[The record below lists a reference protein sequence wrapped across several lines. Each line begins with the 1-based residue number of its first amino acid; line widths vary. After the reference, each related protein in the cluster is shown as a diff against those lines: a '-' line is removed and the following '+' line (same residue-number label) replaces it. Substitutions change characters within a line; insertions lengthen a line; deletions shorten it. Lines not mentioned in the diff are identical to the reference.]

1 MSIEYDIAIIGGG
14 PVGATLA
21 LALRGSK
28 LNVCVLEARPAHSP
42 RHDARALALSYGSRL
57 ILSRLGV
64 WDMLQEVSPIHA
76 IHISQQHSF
85 GRTVLRA
92 AEMKVPEL
100 GYVLPYAVLQDAL
113 THALQ
118 NSGVKSIY
126 SATAT
131 QLSCQPAGAKLSS
144 SATTTALLLP
154 PSAGSAITGTAHGD
168 ENRCVETGCAIIGYQ
183 RDGVAHTLRTRLAV
197 VADGGKLLLQQHP
210 PKIRDYG
217 QSALITHITCAAPQV
232 HTAFERF
239 TPQGPLALL
248 PFQNGYA
255 LVWTA
260 SHQVAQKML
269 AWDDA
274 KFLGELHRQFGDR
287 VGEFFTVGPR
297 VCFALGLQRATQQT
311 PMPHTVL
318 IGNAAQTLHPVAGQ
332 GFNIGLRDAWELAQ
346 KILDAA
352 PETLGTEKMLATYR
366 AHRRIDREAGIQFT
380 DGLVRLFSNDLPVVS
395 AGRAAA
401 LTMLDC
407 LPFAKHFVAKR
418 MMFGVN
424 G

>member
-1 MSIEYDIAIIGGG
+1 MTSEYDIAIIGGG

-28 LNVCVLEARPAHSP
+28 LKVCVLEARPAHSA
-42 RHDARALALSYGSRL
+42 RNDARALALSYGSRL
-57 ILSRLGV
+57 ILSRLAV
-64 WDMLQEVSPIHA
+64 WDALQNVSSIQT

-100 GYVLPYAVLQDAL
+100 GYVLPYAALQDAL

-118 NSGVKSIY
+118 NSSVKSIY
-126 SATAT
+126 SALAT
-131 QLSCQPAGAKLSS
+131 GLSN
-144 SATTTALLLP
+144 SADHA
-154 PSAGSAITGTAHGD
+154 
-168 ENRCVETGCAIIGYQ
+168 VIGYQ
-183 RDGVAHTLRTRLAV
+183 QDETAYTLRARLAV
-197 VADGGKLLLQQHP
+197 VADGGKLLLQQYP
-210 PKIRDYG
+210 PKTRDYD
-217 QSALITHITCAAPQV
+217 QSALITHITSATPQAK
-232 HTAFERF
+232 TAFERF

-260 SHQVAQKML
+260 SHQIAQEML
-269 AWDDA
+269 AWSDV
-274 KFLGELHRQFGDR
+274 KFLSELHQQFGDR
-287 VGEFFTVGPR
+287 VGEFLTVGAR
-297 VCFALGLQRATQQT
+297 VCFPLGLQRAPQQT

-346 KILDAA
+346 RILDTV
-352 PETLGTEKMLATYR
+352 PEKLGSEEMLAAYR
-366 AHRRIDREAGIQFT
+366 LHRRIDREGGIQFT
-380 DGLVRLFSNDLPVVS
+380 DGLVRLFSNDLPLLS
-395 AGRAAA
+395 AGRAVA
-401 LTMLDC
+401 LTLLDC
-407 LPFAKHFVAKR
+407 LPFAKRFVAKR